1 MRRKLYSKDGI
12 TEEEYETDF
21 EKLEKRVAALE
32 KKEVAPHDR
41 IY

>member
-1 MRRKLYSKDGI
+1 MKMQLYTKDGV

-32 KKEVAPHDR
+32 KKEVAPVE
-41 IY
+41 